1 MILVNDIHKG
11 VVLKL
16 EGQLH
21 LVVEFQHVNPGKGGG
36 FVRTKLKNIFTQGVT
51 EKTFRS
57 GDKLEDAEIE
67 ERKATYQY
75 HDPDSYNFM
84 DNENYEQYTL
94 SADDVGE
101 SKNYLK
107 ENMIVTIELY
117 ENKPISLLLPNF
129 VELKITQS
137 DPGVRGD
144 TVSGAMKPATM
155 ETGLVVQI
163 PLFVSQGEVIKI
175 DTRSGAYV
183 ERVSK

>member
-57 GDKLEDAEIE
+57 GDKLEDAEIDA
-67 ERKATYQY
+67 RKATYQY
-75 HDPDSYNFM
+75 HDADTYNFM
-84 DNENYEQYTL
+84 DSQNYEQYTL
-94 SADDVGE
+94 SADDVGD

-107 ENMIVTIELY
+107 ENMEVEIELY
-117 ENKPISLLLPNF
+117 ESRPISLLLPNF
-129 VELKITQS
+129 VTLKITQS

-144 TVSGAMKPATM
+144 TVSGALKPATL
-155 ETGLVVQI
+155 ETGVVVMV
-163 PLFVSQGEVIKI
+163 PLFVSQGEVIKV
-175 DTRSGAYV
+175 DTRTGTYI
-183 ERVSK
+183 ERVGK